1 MAVINNISASLA
13 SFKIN
18 DVESNLANVKGT
30 YNTAD
35 LLNGGITYDS
45 KLSQFNNLT
54 YTFKINGLEGHTIKN
69 IIVKS
74 LLLTPA
80 GDLHKGTKFNL
91 TLNTVS
97 TTLNLEASDSVKTI
111 LPTAFSWNQ
120 QIEGEFEIVYKADNI
135 TTEEC
140 CYCLQSILINLNDI
154 NYAVQITFTGP
165 ISKRNPPTV
174 KVAALVLNKDSTEVS
189 FSKDPINVYNQESD
203 NVEGRL
209 YLRQNG
215 IYVDGYRYG
224 TATIASTNQSGI
236 VKLSKESFNIAEDGG
251 IVAPIDSGVAA
262 TPQLVYNTLASS
274 VNYTDKQ
281 VEPIKEFING
291 IDAPL
296 IVKILDENEQ
306 KQSLDKELTF
316 SKDFAYVFIK
326 LYISWLE
333 VTSDDL

>member
-1 MAVINNISASLA
+1 MAVINNISASLT

-18 DVESNLANVKGT
+18 DMESNLANVKGI
-30 YNTAD
+30 YNTAN
-35 LLNGGITYDS
+35 LLNGGVTYDS

-74 LLLTPA
+74 LLLTPT

-154 NYAVQITFTGP
+154 NQAIQITFTGP
-165 ISKRNPPTV
+165 ISQRTPSTI
-174 KVAALVLNKDSTEVS
+174 KVATLVLNKDSTEVS
-189 FSKDPINVYNQESD
+189 FSKDPINVYNRESD

-209 YLRQNG
+209 YLKQNG
-215 IYVDGYRYG
+215 IYVDGYCYG
-224 TATIASTNQSGI
+224 TAVVATTEQSGI

-251 IVAPIDSGVAA
+251 ILIPTESGVAA
-262 TPQLVYNTLASS
+262 TPQLVYNALTSS
-274 VNYTDKQ
+274 INYTDKQ

-306 KQSLDKELTF
+306 KQSLGKELTF
-316 SKDFAYVFIK
+316 SKDFEYTDNK

-333 VTSDDL
+333 VTNN

>member
-1 MAVINNISASLA
+1 MAVINNISASLT

-18 DVESNLANVKGT
+18 DMESNLANVKGT
-30 YNTAD
+30 YNTAN

-120 QIEGEFEIVYKADNI
+120 QIEGEFEIIYKADNI

-154 NYAVQITFTGP
+154 NYAIQITFTGP
-165 ISKRNPPTV
+165 ISQRTPSTI
-174 KVAALVLNKDSTEVS
+174 KVATLVLNKDSTEVS
-189 FSKDPINVYNQESD
+189 FSKDPINVYNRESD

-209 YLRQNG
+209 YLKQNG
-215 IYVDGYRYG
+215 IYVDGYCYG
-224 TATIASTNQSGI
+224 TAVIATTEQSGI

-251 IVAPIDSGVAA
+251 ILIPTESGIAA
-262 TPQLVYNTLASS
+262 TPQLVYNALVSS
-274 VNYTDKQ
+274 INYTDKQ

-306 KQSLDKELTF
+306 KQSLGKELTF
-316 SKDFAYVFIK
+316 SKDFEYKDNK
-326 LYISWLE
+326 LYLSWLE
-333 VTSDDL
+333 VTNN

>member
-1 MAVINNISASLA
+1 MAVINNISASLT

-18 DVESNLANVKGT
+18 DMESNLANVKGT
-30 YNTAD
+30 YNTAN
-35 LLNGGITYDS
+35 LLNGGVTYDS

-69 IIVKS
+69 IIVRS
-74 LLLTPA
+74 LLLTPT

-154 NYAVQITFTGP
+154 NYAIQITFTGP
-165 ISKRNPPTV
+165 ISQRTPSTIKA
-174 KVAALVLNKDSTEVS
+174 AALVLNKDSTEVS
-189 FSKDPINVYNQESD
+189 FSKDPINVYNRESD

-209 YLRQNG
+209 YLKQNG
-215 IYVDGYRYG
+215 IYVDGYCYG
-224 TATIASTNQSGI
+224 TAAVATTEQSGI

-251 IVAPIDSGVAA
+251 ILIPTESGIAA
-262 TPQLVYNTLASS
+262 TPQLVYNALASS
-274 VNYTDKQ
+274 INYTDKQ

-306 KQSLDKELTF
+306 KQSLGKELTF
-316 SKDFAYVFIK
+316 SKDFEYTDNK
-326 LYISWLE
+326 LYLSWLE
-333 VTSDDL
+333 ISNN

>member
-1 MAVINNISASLA
+1 MAVINNISASLT

-18 DVESNLANVKGT
+18 DMESNLANVKGT
-30 YNTAD
+30 YNTAN
-35 LLNGGITYDS
+35 LLNGGVTYDS

-74 LLLTPA
+74 LLLTPT

-154 NYAVQITFTGP
+154 NYAIQITFTGP
-165 ISKRNPPTV
+165 ISQRTPSTI
-174 KVAALVLNKDSTEVS
+174 KVATLVINKDSTEVS
-189 FSKDPINVYNQESD
+189 FSKDPINVYNRESD

-209 YLRQNG
+209 YLKQNG
-215 IYVDGYRYG
+215 IYVDGYCYG
-224 TATIASTNQSGI
+224 TAAVATTEQSGI

-251 IVAPIDSGVAA
+251 ILIPTESGVAA
-262 TPQLVYNTLASS
+262 TPQLVYNALTSS
-274 VNYTDKQ
+274 INFTDIQ

-306 KQSLDKELTF
+306 KQSLGKELTF
-316 SKDFAYVFIK
+316 SKDFEYTDNK

-333 VTSDDL
+333 ISNN